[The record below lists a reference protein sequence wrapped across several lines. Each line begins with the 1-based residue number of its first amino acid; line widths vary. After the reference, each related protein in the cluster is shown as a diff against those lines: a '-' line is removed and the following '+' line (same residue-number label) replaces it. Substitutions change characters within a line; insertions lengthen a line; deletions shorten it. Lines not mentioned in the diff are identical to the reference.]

1 MKAFKKFF
9 ALLLALLMTV
19 SLLATTAMADDPP
32 AVKYPTEHTEGY
44 KIVIKNAV
52 TDHKYY
58 AFQIFKGTLDTKG
71 VLSDITWGDG
81 VNPDALLN
89 VLTNDAFIT
98 ANYPDL
104 LTSSGNPFSGIPHST
119 DEQIAAAAQAVVNVL
134 SGGWMY
140 YEKETMAFAD
150 LLRTPA
156 IIDDTPYIILTNNI
170 FTHGD
175 PTNNEYVIKD
185 DNTTDEHKFTT
196 GYYLIVDYADYDNPN
211 DKFPGDGASDHMLL
225 LNRPNDPDDT
235 SGTRCVIAPKVSVP
249 TFTKTVHSSVDG
261 TYGKFVDS
269 EISDKSLE
277 NIKDD
282 SDEVVPNKLTALG
295 TSNAVWFK
303 LEATMPNLIKNYKQY
318 HVLFEDM
325 LPASL
330 KPILG
335 SSKGNIYLLH
345 GTGGKTDLVD
355 TQIDIQKLDEH
366 QNPIPDDDTTTLVCY
381 YKVTLDLGD
390 ILPILREKNFN
401 TNDTI
406 VIKYA
411 ATLEPG
417 ATFGTDDPNTNNAI
431 MRYSND
437 MNQTV
442 AEPLNPA
449 EHNTLSHA
457 DLKLGTLTS
466 SASVYTYQATFTKID
481 SVTNAPLGGAEFR
494 LFRNRTE
501 KYTEG
506 GVEKEHLVPYYAQ
519 FQKGTGNII
528 DWVTKDALIDNEQI
542 TSYLISAPVDNDPN
556 TTTDGTFVVSGLDAM
571 TYHLE
576 ETAAPAGYDKM
587 KQSVVFTIETAKDSS
602 TLELTGLSMTTDGT
616 KVVGDLDKGT
626 VTGNVRNT
634 PGKVLP
640 GTGGIGTTIF
650 YIVGGVLVMGAAAAF
665 VTKRRNEA

>member
-32 AVKYPTEHTEGY
+32 AVKYPTNVDY
-44 KIVIKNAV
+44 PIVIQNSV
-52 TDHKYY
+52 EDHTYY

-81 VNPDALLN
+81 VDYAALLED
-89 VLTNDAFIT
+89 LTNDAFIT
-98 ANYPDL
+98 ANYRDL
-104 LTSSGNPFSGIPHST
+104 LTSSGNPFSGIPDDT
-119 DEQIAAAAQAVVNVL
+119 PEQEAAAAQAVVNVMARE
-134 SGGWMY
+134 WIY
-140 YEKETMAFAD
+140 YEKEIMAFAD
-150 LLRTPA
+150 LLCEHLDANKYFPSVYEKYEN
-156 IIDDTPYIILTNNI
+156 DEYIIEGANTN
-170 FTHGD
+170 
-175 PTNNEYVIKD
+175 D
-185 DNTTDEHKFTT
+185 DRKLTT
-196 GYYLIVDYADYDNPN
+196 GYYLIVDYVNYDDPN
-211 DKFPGDGASDHMLL
+211 DTFPGDGASDYMLL
-225 LNRPNDPDDT
+225 LNRPNDS
-235 SGTRCVIAPKVSVP
+235 SGTKCVVSPKVSVP

-269 EISDKSLE
+269 EISDMSLE
-277 NIKDD
+277 NIKD
-282 SDEVVPNKLTALG
+282 SNDEVELDKLAALG

-318 HVLFEDM
+318 HVVFEDM

-330 KPILG
+330 KPISG
-335 SSKGNIYLLH
+335 SSTGNIYLLH
-345 GTGGKTDLVD
+345 GAGGKTSLVD
-355 TQIDIQKLDEH
+355 TQIDIKALDGAGNETT
-366 QNPIPDDDTTTLVCY
+366 NPANIVN
-381 YKVTLDLGD
+381 YKVTLDLHN
-390 ILPILREKNFN
+390 ILPTLKEKGFN

-417 ATFGTDDPNTNNAI
+417 ATFGTAHANTNMAT

-437 MNQTV
+437 MNQ
-442 AEPLNPA
+442 PA
-449 EHNTLSHA
+449 DTPDDEIKWGELY
-457 DLKLGTLTS
+457 S

-481 SVTNAPLGGAEFR
+481 SVTNAPLAGAEFR
-494 LFRNRTE
+494 LFRNRTDSNGD
-501 KYTEG
+501 TT
-506 GVEKEHLVPYYAQ
+506 PYYAQ

-528 DWVTKDALIDNEQI
+528 DWVTKDALRETNEI
-542 TSYLISAPVDNDPN
+542 TSYLISAPVDDDPN
-556 TTTDGTFVVSGLDAM
+556 TKTDGTFVVSGLDAM

-576 ETAAPAGYDKM
+576 ETVAPAGYDKM
-587 KQSVVFTIETAKDSS
+587 KQSVAFAIETTKNPS
-602 TLELTGLSMTTDGT
+602 TLELLDLSMTTDGT
-616 KVVGDLDKGT
+616 KVGGDLDKGT

-650 YIVGGVLVMGAAAAF
+650 YIAGGVLVMGAAAAF